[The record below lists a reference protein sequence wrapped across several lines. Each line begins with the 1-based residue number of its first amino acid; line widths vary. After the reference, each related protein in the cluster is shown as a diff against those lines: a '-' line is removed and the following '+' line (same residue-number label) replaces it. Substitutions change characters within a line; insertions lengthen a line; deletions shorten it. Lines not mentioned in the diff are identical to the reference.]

1 MVSTHTYSLTH
12 LEPGPLPERELLRI
26 MLAVDRVDDGG
37 VASRAV
43 LGGLAKGQQLGPLP
57 LGPHLLLI
65 LGLLLGLLRG
75 RLPRLPLGGDL
86 GKSRR
91 LASAALL
98 VRHHGVARDDG
109 AIGHG
114 YRPVGRGGTGIRRR
128 KEGGAAQ
135 QKEERMELLSTHAR
149 S

>member
-1 MVSTHTYSLTH
+1 MLSTHTYSLTH

-57 LGPHLLLI
+57 LGLHLLLL

-75 RLPRLPLGGDL
+75 RLPLLGGVP
-86 GKSRR
+86 G
-91 LASAALL
+91 
-98 VRHHGVARDDG
+98 
-109 AIGHG
+109 
-114 YRPVGRGGTGIRRR
+114 
-128 KEGGAAQ
+128 
-135 QKEERMELLSTHAR
+135 
-149 S
+149 